1 MSTGRKRPERPDR
14 RTADPAGQLPQCFSR
29 RLVTRPLR
37 MPKTMRDTPTPGADY
52 GCRTGTSAPES
63 LKTPS
68 SWNESNSQLPVA
80 RHRPRGGG
88 RRPHPHRSAPRRGKA
103 KRRRSVSP
111 TEAPTSTWRAAVP
124 MRGIAVG
131 STAAAPPLK
140 HPFPATGSLCESR
153 ALHRH
158 VHHRYSTHLVK
169 PHHQLV

>member
-68 SWNESNSQLPVA
+68 SWNESNTNYPWLDTGHAAAGGA
-80 RHRPRGGG
+80 RILTAAHHGVGKRNAGAACQPRRHRRPRGAQPCRCVGSPSEAPPQ
-88 RRPHPHRSAPRRGKA
+88 PHP
-103 KRRRSVSP
+103 
-111 TEAPTSTWRAAVP
+111 
-124 MRGIAVG
+124 
-131 STAAAPPLK
+131 
-140 HPFPATGSLCESR
+140 
-153 ALHRH
+153 
-158 VHHRYSTHLVK
+158 
-169 PHHQLV
+169 